1 LFLLYLPSRFPQC
14 IEQFM
19 DFAVENAKG
28 FARLSVIFDATRGQ
42 SVAGAVGLKEEIGGN
57 ICGR

>member
-1 LFLLYLPSRFPQC
+1 
-14 IEQFM
+14 M